1 MDIPIELMA
10 GKNFQDTI
18 DLVKLYVAE
27 GRGMQTERLAI
38 QQANG
43 DTPKRPQVFEE
54 DEYIPEPN
62 RREVLDRRKRATY
75 SLGGMAIVGV
85 IVLLA
90 TAASS
95 THAEQPPVE
104 VVQEVSPYDKLQA
117 EIDSLGQKRIAELKH
132 QEELRTIRKQIEET
146 TKSKIDSI
154 NADING
160 SKDRVIAVDGDVAK
174 LKTQQVT
181 LSTTVQDNE

>member
-1 MDIPIELMA
+1 MA

-75 SLGGMAIVGV
+75 SLGGIAIVGV

-95 THAEQPPVE
+95 THAEPPVE
-104 VVQEVSPYDKLQA
+104 IVQEVSPYDKLQA
-117 EIDSLGQKRIAELKH
+117 EIDSLGQKRITELKH
-132 QEELRTIRKQIEET
+132 QEDLRTIRKQIEDT
-146 TKSKIDSI
+146 MRTKVVSI
-154 NADING
+154 NDDING
-160 SKDRVIAVDGDVAK
+160 SKDRVVAIDGDIAK
-174 LKTQQVT
+174 IKTQQVT